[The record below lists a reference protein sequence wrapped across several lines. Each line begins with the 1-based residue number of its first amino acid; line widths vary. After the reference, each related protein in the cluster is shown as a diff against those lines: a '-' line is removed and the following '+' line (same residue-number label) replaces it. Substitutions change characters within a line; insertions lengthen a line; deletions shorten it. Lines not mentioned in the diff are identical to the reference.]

1 MADEERP
8 DDELELD
15 LEAEQPSDQPAEP
28 HGDEPEEPDQP
39 EDQPETDQPP
49 LTAQDQVVE
58 PPQRPSRRDNRIQSL
73 TERIRERDTEL
84 ADVRR
89 RLDELTRTVQQ
100 PRPQGE
106 SPEQRAQRRALLTP
120 QEQMQEDL
128 RESEARVTQIVQSTQ
143 AQNAEF
149 ADRTA
154 FQAQCAVNPL
164 YAKYAPKVEGK
175 LAELRTQGSN
185 VSREAILRW
194 MIGDAAIARMS
205 SKEGKKEVRDAQ
217 TRVRRQ
223 TVRPPGG
230 GSDTAATRRR
240 EESLERR
247 LENLNI

>member
-1 MADEERP
+1 
-8 DDELELD
+8 
-15 LEAEQPSDQPAEP
+15 
-28 HGDEPEEPDQP
+28 
-39 EDQPETDQPP
+39 
-49 LTAQDQVVE
+49 
-58 PPQRPSRRDNRIQSL
+58 
-73 TERIRERDTEL
+73 
-84 ADVRR
+84 
-89 RLDELTRTVQQ
+89 
-100 PRPQGE
+100 
-106 SPEQRAQRRALLTP
+106 
-120 QEQMQEDL
+120 MQEDL
-128 RESEARVTQIVQSTQ
+128 RDSEARVTQIVQSTQ
-143 AQNAEF
+143 QQNAEF

-240 EESLERR
+240 EDSLERR